1 MRRLIL
7 IVSFLISTLSAQS
20 IDTLFYGNT
29 RIVHN
34 NPYGWGYIAG
44 TNGYFDIGKYQRFD
58 VIEEVTVVGAK
69 IWMGL
74 KHIVNTPDTITIVFK
89 GVGYGAGYYDSLSG
103 GPGATIASITTTL
116 DVFDTTG
123 AGNVF
128 MLAQPFNVAGG
139 TFEPDSI
146 FIGIEWTEA
155 ADDTFALFCD
165 ADDEGE
171 NQFRAWEQLTGVDYT
186 YQRFNEPSD
195 FSWLLDSDL
204 WIALLY
210 KQGLLSVQDE
220 KAGVPGGYAL
230 SQNYPNPF
238 NPSTTISF
246 SVPQPGDVTIAL
258 FDLLGKEVATVV
270 NERLDA
276 GRYSV
281 AFSARSLPSGLYFY
295 HMRAGNF
302 SETKKMTLVK

>member
-7 IVSFLISTLSAQS
+7 IVSFFISGLYAQS
-20 IDTLFYGNT
+20 VDTLFYGNT
-29 RIVHN
+29 RIVHK

-69 IWMGL
+69 IWMG
-74 KHIVNTPDTITIVFK
+74 KKEIVNTPDTITIVFK
-89 GVGYGAGYYDSLSG
+89 SVGYGAEYYDSLAG
-103 GPGATIASITTTL
+103 GPGATIASISTTL
-116 DVFDTTG
+116 DHLDTTG

-128 MLAQPFNVAGG
+128 LLPQPFNVAGEP
-139 TFEPDSI
+139 FWPDSI
-146 FIGIEWTEA
+146 FIGIEWSEA

-171 NQFRAWEQLTGVDYT
+171 NQYRAWERLTGVDYS

-210 KQGLLSVQDE
+210 TKGLSSVRNE
-220 KAGVPGGYAL
+220 NTSIPGGYAL

-246 SVPQPGDVTIAL
+246 SLPQPGDVTIAL
-258 FDLLGKEVATVV
+258 YDVLGKEIAQMV
-270 NERLDA
+270 NERLEA
-276 GRYSV
+276 GQYSV
-281 AFSARSLPSGLYFY
+281 SFSAHSLPSGLYFY

-302 SETKKMTLVK
+302 SETKKMTLIK

>member
-1 MRRLIL
+1 MRRLVIAISIL
-7 IVSFLISTLSAQS
+7 VSTLSAQTV
-20 IDTLFYGNT
+20 DTLFYGNT
-29 RIVHN
+29 RMVHK

-58 VIEEVTVVGAK
+58 VIEEITVVGAK
-69 IWMGL
+69 IWMGV
-74 KHIVNTPDTITIVFK
+74 KNIVNTPDTITVVFK
-89 GVGYGAGYYDSLSG
+89 GVGYGAKYYDTLSG
-103 GPGATIASITTTL
+103 GPGATIASIKTTL
-116 DVFDTTG
+116 NVFDTTG

-128 MLAQPFNVAGG
+128 MLAQPFSVAGG

-146 FIGIEWTEA
+146 FIGIEWSTA

-171 NQFRAWEQLTGVDYT
+171 NQFRAWEQLTGVGYT

-210 KQGLLSVQDE
+210 KQGLLSVRDE
-220 KAGVPGGYAL
+220 QAGVPHGYVL

-246 SVPQPGDVTIAL
+246 SVPRADNVMITV
-258 FDLLGKEVATVV
+258 FDILGKEIATVV
-270 NERLDA
+270 NERLEA
-276 GRYSV
+276 GRYTV
-281 AFSARSLPSGLYFY
+281 AFSAQSLPSGLYFY
-295 HMRAGNF
+295 HMRAGSF
-302 SETKKMTLVK
+302 SETKKMTLVR